1 MTVITA
7 GVTTEEALRATQ
19 ALEARG
25 VGITH
30 VHVST
35 HKPFGDPILH
45 DALRR
50 ARQGVITL
58 ENHVVTG
65 GLGSAVAEHIADC
78 GIGTR
83 LVRLGL
89 QDTYAHGA
97 SKPYLMREYRL
108 DAAALVET
116 VEHLV
121 GRPLAITEEDLDA
134 VRLDAVHSAAKA
146 EAL

>member
-1 MTVITA
+1 M
-7 GVTTEEALRATQ
+7 
-19 ALEARG
+19 
-25 VGITH
+25 
-30 VHVST
+30 
-35 HKPFGDPILH
+35 
-45 DALRR
+45 
-50 ARQGVITL
+50 ITL

-65 GLGSAVAEHIADC
+65 GLGSAVAEYIADG

-108 DAAALVET
+108 DAAALTQSVEQ
-116 VEHLV
+116 LI
-121 GRPLAITEEDLDA
+121 GRPLGISEEDLEA